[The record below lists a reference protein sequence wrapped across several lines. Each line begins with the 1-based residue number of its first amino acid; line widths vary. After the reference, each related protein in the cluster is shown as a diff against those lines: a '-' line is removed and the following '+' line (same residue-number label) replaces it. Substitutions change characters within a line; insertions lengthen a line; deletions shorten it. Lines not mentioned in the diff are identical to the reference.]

1 MVYAELTL
9 SRHRP
14 THLAVANSK
23 PPQGTDTNTDGV
35 VYAQIDHTKRKPKR
49 RTDAPPPPQFQSSQQ
64 TIVVLPDVSQTMAAG
79 NIRETTLM
87 WKYIY
92 KMRRAVT
99 NQKERKE
106 EEVKWDTP
114 TVISES
120 LRCTIISDQCVSII
134 VCFSSRLYA
143 FLYTPQVY
151 IYIHQIKTLVVDRVS
166 CLHVYAPKWFRV
178 PPPPPLSSSLCS
190 GIDLVM
196 EPFFSFLRNEHV
208 WRRRW
213 PRLRC
218 YCHIWKG
225 FFKKCP
231 LFTHTVFSLLLFS
244 LFSLRD
250 MIGFPL
256 YSPLCCP
263 KCWYVSCPFWQKNIL
278 SKGRDPSSTTR
289 IYLYCFMLNKRASI
303 ALNYFNTLVCVTRCV
318 LDLVKWIYFNLL
330 CIS

>member
-106 EEVKWDTP
+106 EEEVKWDTP

-151 IYIHQIKTLVVDRVS
+151 IYYTSNKNPCCRPCILSTCIRSKMIPRT
-166 CLHVYAPKWFRV
+166 
-178 PPPPPLSSSLCS
+178 PPPL
-190 GIDLVM
+190 
-196 EPFFSFLRNEHV
+196 
-208 WRRRW
+208 
-213 PRLRC
+213 
-218 YCHIWKG
+218 
-225 FFKKCP
+225 
-231 LFTHTVFSLLLFS
+231 
-244 LFSLRD
+244 
-250 MIGFPL
+250 
-256 YSPLCCP
+256 
-263 KCWYVSCPFWQKNIL
+263 
-278 SKGRDPSSTTR
+278 
-289 IYLYCFMLNKRASI
+289 
-303 ALNYFNTLVCVTRCV
+303 
-318 LDLVKWIYFNLL
+318 
-330 CIS
+330 

>member
-1 MVYAELTL
+1 MRYANRNIWITALHDHI
-9 SRHRP
+9 RPVRVDHRLLFFAFVCIP
-14 THLAVANSK
+14 
-23 PPQGTDTNTDGV
+23 
-35 VYAQIDHTKRKPKR
+35 IHT
-49 RTDAPPPPQFQSSQQ
+49 TS
-64 TIVVLPDVSQTMAAG
+64 I
-79 NIRETTLM
+79 
-87 WKYIY
+87 YIY
-92 KMRRAVT
+92 T
-99 NQKERKE
+99 SN
-106 EEVKWDTP
+106 
-114 TVISES
+114 
-120 LRCTIISDQCVSII
+120 
-134 VCFSSRLYA
+134 
-143 FLYTPQVY
+143 
-151 IYIHQIKTLVVDRVS
+151 KTLVVDRVS

>member
-106 EEVKWDTP
+106 EEEVKWDTP

-151 IYIHQIKTLVVDRVS
+151 IYIHQIKPLLSTVYPVYMYTLQNDS
-166 CLHVYAPKWFRV
+166 AY
-178 PPPPPLSSSLCS
+178 PPPPLSSSLCS

-225 FFKKCP
+225 FFKNVPCS
-231 LFTHTVFSLLLFS
+231 HTVFFFTFIFSFLFTRHDWISPLFS
-244 LFSLRD
+244 FVLSEMLICFLSILTEKYSIERERPEFNNSHIFILFHVKQK
-250 MIGFPL
+250 GQ
-256 YSPLCCP
+256 YSFKL
-263 KCWYVSCPFWQKNIL
+263 F
-278 SKGRDPSSTTR
+278 
-289 IYLYCFMLNKRASI
+289 
-303 ALNYFNTLVCVTRCV
+303 
-318 LDLVKWIYFNLL
+318 
-330 CIS
+330 